1 MQRARDG
8 GQHRSYDLVTFGETM
23 VRLSAAGGRRLEEA
37 TSLDVSIGGT
47 ESNVAVGLSR
57 LGLRVAWLSVLADNP
72 LGRRIEAD
80 LRRHG
85 VDTSHVIWSTTER
98 AGVYFLDPGVA
109 PRPTRVLYDR
119 VNSAVS
125 RVDPTEIDYGVVERT
140 ASLHLTGITPALS
153 PGCAAVCHQLADA
166 AARGGIP
173 IVLDVNYRARLWSA
187 DAAAAG
193 LAPLMARATLLL
205 CGAGD
210 AATIWGLSGPPEDI
224 AGALLDRS
232 QAEIVVVTL
241 AADGAI
247 AVTRDGDAFLQ
258 PAVPVTVVDPVG
270 AGDAFAAGFLSR
282 WLRDRS
288 GIPAALRA
296 GVAMAA
302 LKMTIPGDIAVVTA
316 AELDELIPHAGD
328 STTPDIDR

>member
-1 MQRARDG
+1 MRRPADEVPQA
-8 GQHRSYDLVTFGETM
+8 HYDLVTFGETM
-23 VRLSAAGGRRLEEA
+23 VRLSAAGGRRLEDA
-37 TSLDVSIGGT
+37 TSLDLSIGGT
-47 ESNVAVGLSR
+47 ESNVAVGLAR

-72 LGRRIEAD
+72 LGRRIESD
-80 LRRHG
+80 LLRHG

-125 RVDPTEIDYGVVERT
+125 RVDPAAIDYGVVERS

-153 PGCAAVCHQLADA
+153 AGCAAVCHQLADTA
-166 AARGGIP
+166 ALRGIP

-187 DAAAAG
+187 DAAVAG
-193 LAPLMARATLLL
+193 LAPLMARATLVL
-205 CGAGD
+205 CGADD
-210 AATIWGLSGPPEDI
+210 AATIWGQNGRPEDV
-224 AGALLDRS
+224 ASALLDRS

-247 AVTRDGDAFLQ
+247 AMTRSGDVYLQ
-258 PAVPVTVVDPVG
+258 PAVPVSIVDPVG

-282 WLRDRS
+282 WLRDRH
-288 GIPAALRA
+288 GIPDALRA

-302 LKMTIPGDIAVVTA
+302 LKLTIPGDLAIVTA
-316 AELDELIPHAGD
+316 AELDELIPLTGGAA
-328 STTPDIDR
+328 TADIDR